1 MRKLDRRNFLALA
14 GSAAIPFALGATS
27 ATAADTSSETLY
39 FDDRFRHI
47 GPRPTARVHRLATG
61 MKFTEGPCWF
71 AGSGGLM
78 FSDVGDD
85 KIWRHDVVSGRTL
98 LFRAPS
104 NYANGLARDSRGRL
118 VICEHAG
125 RRVNRVEVDGSTTIL
140 ADRFEGKRFNS
151 PNDLAIHRDGSIW
164 FTDPDY
170 GLKSSRSG
178 GRLAELPLQAYRLDP
193 DSGSLSVVADDAVK
207 PNGICFAP
215 DYAKLYIS
223 DSARPFKIFV
233 YDVIDG
239 RLLRRSRQFGE
250 RLVGLVDGLACDS
263 KGNVWASSG
272 WRGASN
278 NGVQVFA
285 PDGTL
290 IGFIWLPEV
299 CSNVCFGGENMSQ
312 LFMTASSSLYSVE
325 VGSFGI

>member
-1 MRKLDRRNFLALA
+1 MGKLDRRKFLALA
-14 GSAAIPFALGATS
+14 GSAAVPFALGAVSS
-27 ATAADTSSETLY
+27 AVADISIEARY
-39 FDDRFRHI
+39 FDDRFRRI
-47 GPRPTARVHRLATG
+47 GPEPTARVRRLATG
-61 MKFTEGPCWF
+61 MDFTEGPCWF
-71 AGSGGLM
+71 ADGGYLL
-78 FSDVGDD
+78 FSDVPDD
-85 KIWRHDVVSGRTL
+85 KIWRHDVASGRTM
-98 LFRAPS
+98 LFREPS
-104 NYANGLARDSRGRL
+104 NHANGLARDGRSRL

-125 RRVNRVEVDGSTTIL
+125 RRVSRVEADGSTTIL

-151 PNDLAIHRDGSIW
+151 PNDLALHRNGSIW

-170 GLKSSRSG
+170 GLESR
-178 GRLAELPLQAYRLDP
+178 REMELPLQAYRLDP
-193 DSGSLSVVADDAVK
+193 DSGALSVVADDAVK

-215 DYAKLYIS
+215 DYAKLYVS
-223 DSARPFKIFV
+223 DSARPFKIFI

-239 RLLRRSRQFGE
+239 RRLSKPRQFGE

-272 WRGASN
+272 GQGALN

-290 IGFIWLPEV
+290 IGFIWLPEL

-312 LFMTASSSLYSVE
+312 LFMTASSSLYGVDVSSH
-325 VGSFGI
+325 GF